1 MAGFT
6 IYQLARLMSGD
17 KNKENYIPPQGSAPL
32 ILIYGAFFF
41 RISSYFIVRRQ
52 DNIFMI
58 VSSILGSAKWIDR
71 ALHHF
76 HKALLNTYI

>member
-41 RISSYFIVRRQ
+41 QDKFLFYRKEAGQYFH
-52 DNIFMI
+52 D
-58 VSSILGSAKWIDR
+58 SLKHLGFCKMD
-71 ALHHF
+71 
-76 HKALLNTYI
+76 